1 MKITVFTINPIF
13 PDKVTGGAS
22 KHLYYITRFLGNQGH
37 QVEVLCPESDELGS
51 SFVLHDNVE
60 VFPELPFNLP
70 FPQPYAVSPPD
81 LSIIVSRISKR
92 LNNADR
98 LYIHD
103 GEWLIPDVYESIPT
117 ITSFRDNIYPESV
130 LGTFVGKP
138 DAIIS
143 VSDYSSDVIKN
154 TAGLFFP
161 GLSKRMH
168 TVTNGID
175 FDFFKHVDSSN
186 LAKRLGLDP
195 EKDIILLHPH
205 RPEQGKGL
213 AETIRVANRL
223 VHKHGLSQIKVLIPE
238 WIGSMVSSGDSIF
251 YNEMMH
257 LIQDFELI
265 DNFKFVP
272 WLPVERMPELYSL
285 GDVTLCLGNIVE
297 AFGNVAYESLACGTP
312 SIVSRVGVHRTLFPD
327 ELIEKV
333 HFGDVDGVVERIF
346 AILDGKDW
354 HPDRVLEALR
364 TKMDIQKQVQ
374 SYSEI
379 ITNCEKLKP
388 LTFAPADSSG
398 ETTYKLPPWVYFK
411 EDYIYHDFHGK
422 FENASELA
430 NLVRGSDK
438 FSEEAAL
445 HEGISQEMWQEWI
458 RKSWIIPEGLKE
470 ESLYV

>member
-22 KHLYYITRFLGNQGH
+22 KHLNYITRFLGDQGH
-37 QVEVLCPESDELGS
+37 QVEVLCPETEELGTP
-51 SFVLHDNVE
+51 FGLHDNVE

-81 LSIIVSRISKR
+81 LSLIVSRISKR
-92 LNNADR
+92 LTNADR

-103 GEWLIPDVYESIPT
+103 GEWLIPDVYADIPT
-117 ITSFRDNIYPESV
+117 IASFRDNIYPESV

-138 DAIIS
+138 DAIIT
-143 VSDYSSDVIKN
+143 VSDYSRAVIQN

-161 GLSKRMH
+161 GLSERMH
-168 TVTNGID
+168 TVINGID
-175 FDFFKHVDSSN
+175 FDFFKHVDFTN
-186 LAKRLGLDP
+186 LASRLGLNP
-195 EKDIILLHPH
+195 EEDIILLHPH

-272 WLPVERMPELYSL
+272 WLPVDRMPELYSL
-285 GDVTLCLGNIVE
+285 GNVTLCLGNIVE

-312 SIVSRVGVHRTLFPD
+312 SIVSRVGVHRTLLPD

-333 HFGDVDGVVERIF
+333 HFGDVDEVVQRIL
-346 AILDGKDW
+346 AILEGKEW
-354 HPDRVLEALR
+354 HPDRVLQALIA
-364 TKMDIQKQVQ
+364 KMNIQKQIQ
-374 SYSEI
+374 SYNEI
-379 ITNCEKLKP
+379 ITNCKKLKP
-388 LTFAPADSSG
+388 ITFAQPDSTRGTAS
-398 ETTYKLPPWVYFK
+398 KLPPWVYFK
-411 EDYIYHDFHGK
+411 EDFIYHDFHGK

-430 NLVRGSDK
+430 SLVRKSEML
-438 FSEEAAL
+438 SEESAL
-445 HEGISQEMWQEWI
+445 KDGITHEMWQAWI
-458 RKSWIIPEGLKE
+458 SKSWIVPVDHLKE
-470 ESLYV
+470 